1 MPKNFVDPRNKYMF
15 LASVIMERENAAME
29 INSNLKKIA
38 VKSIVLITLDN
49 KWTLASIII
58 KNFYITMKY
67 LEAGSSDRCKFAPA
81 KPGAVEDSRG
91 PFMTG

>member
-1 MPKNFVDPRNKYMF
+1 MF

-49 KWTLASIII
+49 KWTLVSIIL

-67 LEAGSSDRCKFAPA
+67 LKGGSSDRCKFAPA
-81 KPGAVEDSRG
+81 KPGTVEDSRG

>member
-1 MPKNFVDPRNKYMF
+1 MPKNFVDLRNKYVPRDNNYGARKYCCGNEF
-15 LASVIMERENAAME
+15 KP
-29 INSNLKKIA
+29 KKIA
-38 VKSIVLITLDN
+38 VKSIVLIILDN
-49 KWTLASIII
+49 KRTLGSIIL

-67 LEAGSSDRCKFAPA
+67 LEGRTSDRCKFAPA

>member
-1 MPKNFVDPRNKYMF
+1 MF

-49 KWTLASIII
+49 KWTLVSIIL
-58 KNFYITMKY
+58 KDFYITMKY
-67 LEAGSSDRCKFAPA
+67 LEGGSSDRCTFAPA
-81 KPGAVEDSRG
+81 KPGAVEDS
-91 PFMTG
+91 

>member
-1 MPKNFVDPRNKYMF
+1 
-15 LASVIMERENAAME
+15 MERENAAME

-49 KWTLASIII
+49 KWTLVSIIL
-58 KNFYITMKY
+58 KDFYITMKY
-67 LEAGSSDRCKFAPA
+67 LEGGSNDRCTFAPA
-81 KPGAVEDSRG
+81 KPGAVEDSRE

>member
-1 MPKNFVDPRNKYMF
+1 MF
-15 LASVIMERENAAME
+15 LASNYGARRYCCGNEFKP
-29 INSNLKKIA
+29 KKVA
-38 VKSIVLITLDN
+38 VKSVVLITLDN
-49 KWTLASIII
+49 KWTLVSIIL

-67 LEAGSSDRCKFAPA
+67 LEGGSSDRFTFAPA

>member
-1 MPKNFVDPRNKYMF
+1 M
-15 LASVIMERENAAME
+15 I
-29 INSNLKKIA
+29 I
-38 VKSIVLITLDN
+38 
-49 KWTLASIII
+49 III

-67 LEAGSSDRCKFAPA
+67 LEGGSSDRFTFAPA